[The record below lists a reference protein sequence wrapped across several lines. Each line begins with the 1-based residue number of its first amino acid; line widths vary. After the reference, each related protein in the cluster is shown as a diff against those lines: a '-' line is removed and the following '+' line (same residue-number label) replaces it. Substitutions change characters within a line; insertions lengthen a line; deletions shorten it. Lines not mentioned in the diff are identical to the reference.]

1 MVTGC
6 EGNWIKKPGDGR
18 KMSELCV
25 FFLQLQDVVTEGKIV
40 FEATVSQHL
49 C

>member
-25 FFLQLQDVVTEGKIV
+25 LFFQL
-40 FEATVSQHL
+40 
-49 C
+49 